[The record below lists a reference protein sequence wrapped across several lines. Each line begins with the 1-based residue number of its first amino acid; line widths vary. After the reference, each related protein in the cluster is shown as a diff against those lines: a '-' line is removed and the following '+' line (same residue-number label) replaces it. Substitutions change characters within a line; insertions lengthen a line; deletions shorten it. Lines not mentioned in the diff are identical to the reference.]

1 MVQVFSGGRVMTML
15 KTRIAGVA
23 IAAFSLLTFGAPAF
37 SSTFVAW
44 RVTNVSAGDLLNVRA
59 YPAPSSTILV
69 GYPNGTTLSM
79 TGRCT
84 GGVNLDAIGGL
95 SSTQQ
100 RQMVRYQWCE
110 TWLDPDGDGEFRNGW
125 VYGRYIRPS

>member
-1 MVQVFSGGRVMTML
+1 MKMLAKRVAAAM
-15 KTRIAGVA
+15 
-23 IAAFSLLTFGAPAF
+23 IAASSVVALAAPAA
-37 SSTFVAW
+37 SSAFVAW
-44 RVTNVSAGDLLNVRA
+44 KITGVAGDDLLNVRA
-59 YPAPSSTILV
+59 YPSASSRILV

-125 VYGRYIRPS
+125 VYGRYIRPA